1 MNVKNAINVIIMITL
16 NFFIQKVEER
26 SKKIKD
32 EGVLR
37 GSHRCDFC

>member
-1 MNVKNAINVIIMITL
+1 MNIKNAINFIIMITL

-32 EGVLR
+32 KRVLR
-37 GSHRCDFC
+37 GSYRCDFC